1 MAQVLIF
8 AAGIDAEKR
17 WMSAVFV
24 WVLMSAL
31 CFLFVVQPK
40 LLTLKKIQLDI
51 SVKEKQIDVEKAKLK
66 DVTMLQEEV
75 QKLQLKFA
83 QRQQEK
89 KQSEDILRSKLSS
102 GVPELVDFFSMLAR
116 NAKQSGAKF
125 VSIRPVEVSE
135 KEGEK
140 VLASAAGNQKA
151 VEIYLVGKYSTIADI
166 LMKLEQISSL
176 SSVKQ
181 FYMKEDKDGYPFLE
195 LKLTLGVTT

>member
-1 MAQVLIF
+1 M
-8 AAGIDAEKR
+8 
-17 WMSAVFV
+17 
-24 WVLMSAL
+24 
-31 CFLFVVQPK
+31 
-40 LLTLKKIQLDI
+40 KKIQLDI

-166 LMKLEQISSL
+166 LMKLEQISWQRIS
-176 SSVKQ
+176 
-181 FYMKEDKDGYPFLE
+181 FFL
-195 LKLTLGVTT
+195 

>member
-1 MAQVLIF
+1 MTQVLVF
-8 AAGIDAEKR
+8 AARIDAEKR
-17 WMSAVFV
+17 WMAAVFV

-40 LLTLKKIQLDI
+40 LLTLRKIQLDI
-51 SVKEKQIDVEKAKLK
+51 SVKEKQVNVEKAKL
-66 DVTMLQEEV
+66 TELTSLQGDV
-75 QKLQLKFA
+75 QKLQLEFDKK
-83 QRQQEK
+83 QQEK
-89 KQSEDILRSKLSS
+89 KQSEDVLRSKLSS
-102 GVPELVDFFSMLAR
+102 GMPEIVDFFSALAR
-116 NAKQSGAKF
+116 HAKQAGAKF

-140 VLASAAGNQKA
+140 PLAPAAGNQKA
-151 VEIYLVGKYSTIADI
+151 VEIFLVGKYSTIAGI

-181 FYMKEDKDGYPFLE
+181 FYMKDDKDGYPFLE